1 MPPPWVQRGPHELGP
16 RNGYSL
22 GYGAGERIRLRMA
35 VEVPAVRPLPDV
47 QKAIPRRSTPGA
59 AVGILLVV
67 FLVSLPLVNPWI
79 RGDGVG
85 YYAYARSLLIE
96 HDLNFEKD
104 WQTAN
109 SSFALARLD
118 ANGHLRADQYTS
130 TGHVENHFSVGPA
143 ILWAP
148 FLIAAHGLVLVA
160 DRWGARIPADGFS
173 RPYRLAMGLAT
184 ALYGFLALLLGFDVA
199 RRYVDQRW
207 ALLATLGI
215 WFASS
220 LPVYM
225 YFNPSWS
232 HALSAFS
239 VALFLWYW
247 DRTRGHRTWAGWAVL
262 GLLAGLMMNVYY
274 PTAVLLLL
282 PLFESLAMYWRALG
296 GDAAVQIG
304 RLAWQNVLFAL
315 VAVVA
320 LLPTLITKKIVYGS
334 YFNFG
339 YAEHWFWNSPAFL
352 RVCFSAEHG
361 LFTWTPILIPAVIG
375 LFFVWRYSRLLGLGL
390 LAVFAAYLYL
400 IGCYQDW
407 DGISSFGNRF
417 FVSLTPIF
425 IVGLATAL
433 QRLDKLFHERR
444 GVLTGASAAVGL
456 FIVWNLAFV
465 FQWGMHLVPARGPIS
480 WKKMAYNQVV
490 VVPVSSANALR
501 DFVFRR
507 QALMERIEETD
518 QEEQHS
524 QSGGAIE

>member
-1 MPPPWVQRGPHELGP
+1 
-16 RNGYSL
+16 
-22 GYGAGERIRLRMA
+22 MA
-35 VEVPAVRPLPDV
+35 VEVSALRPLP
-47 QKAIPRRSTPGA
+47 AAEESIPRHSASRA
-59 AVGILLVV
+59 AGLILLVV

-85 YYAYARSLLIE
+85 YYAYIRAPLID

-104 WQTAN
+104 WLAAN
-109 SSFALARLD
+109 SSFALARTD
-118 ANGHLRADQYTS
+118 ANGHLRAEQYTS
-130 TGHVENHFSVGPA
+130 TGHVDNHFSVGPA

-148 FLIAAHGLVLVA
+148 FLIVAHGFVLVV
-160 DRWGARIPADGFS
+160 DRLGAKIPADGFS
-173 RPYRLAMGLAT
+173 RPYRLTMAFAT

-199 RRYVDQRW
+199 RRYVDQQW

-247 DRTRGHRTWAGWAVL
+247 DRTRDHRAWASWAVL
-262 GLLAGLMMNVYY
+262 GLMAGLMMNVYY

-282 PLFESLAMYWRALG
+282 PLFESLTKYWRAHEEG
-296 GDAAVQIG
+296 AAAQIG
-304 RLAWQNVLFAL
+304 RLLGQNVLFAA
-315 VAVVA
+315 VALAA
-320 LLPTLITKKIVYGS
+320 LLPTLITKKIIYGS

-339 YAEHWFWNSPAFL
+339 YGERWFWNSPAFF

-361 LFTWTPILIPAVIG
+361 LFSWTPILIPAVVG
-375 LFFVWRYSRLLGLGL
+375 LFFVCRYNRLLGLGL
-390 LAVFAAYLYL
+390 LAVFVSYLYL
-400 IGCYQDW
+400 IGSYQDW
-407 DGISSFGNRF
+407 AGISSFGNRF

-425 IVGLATAL
+425 VVGLAATL
-433 QRLDKLFHERR
+433 QRLGNLFR
-444 GVLTGASAAVGL
+444 GRHGAFAGACAMVGL

-465 FQWGMHLVPARGPIS
+465 FQWGMHLIPPRGPIS
-480 WKKMAYNQVV
+480 WRKMAYNQVA
-490 VVPVSSANALR
+490 VVPVSSASALR

-507 QALMERIEETD
+507 QALMRRIEQTD
-518 QEEQHS
+518 QEEQRS
-524 QSGGAIE
+524 QSGGALE

>member
-1 MPPPWVQRGPHELGP
+1 MAIEVSALPSLSAATKTMEP
-16 RNGYSL
+16 RS
-22 GYGAGERIRLRMA
+22 ASS
-35 VEVPAVRPLPDV
+35 PAAR
-47 QKAIPRRSTPGA
+47 
-59 AVGILLVV
+59 ILLVV
-67 FLVSLPLVNPWI
+67 FLLSLPLVNPWI

-85 YYAYARSLLIE
+85 YYAYARSLLID

-104 WQTAN
+104 WQSAN
-109 SSFALARLD
+109 TSFALARVD
-118 ANGHLRADQYTS
+118 ANGHLRADLYSS
-130 TGHVENHFSVGPA
+130 TGHVENHFAVGPA

-148 FLIAAHGLVLVA
+148 FLIVAHGFVLLA
-160 DRWGARIPADGFS
+160 DRLGAHIPADGFS
-173 RPYRLAMGLAT
+173 RPYRLAMALAT

-199 RRYVDQRW
+199 RHYVEERW

-239 VALFLWYW
+239 VALFLWHW
-247 DRTRGHRTWAGWAVL
+247 DRTRGHRTWTAWAVL

-282 PLFESLAMYWRALG
+282 PLFESLTMYWRALA
-296 GDAAVQIG
+296 GDNAVHFG
-304 RLAWQNVLFAL
+304 RLLGQNILF
-315 VAVVA
+315 VAVALAA
-320 LLPTLITKKIVYGS
+320 LLPTLITKKIIYGS
-334 YFNFG
+334 YFNLG
-339 YAEHWFWNSPAFL
+339 YTEHWFWNSPALL

-361 LFTWTPILIPAVIG
+361 LFTWTPILLPAVVG
-375 LFFVWRYSRLLGLGL
+375 LFFVWRYSQMLGFGL
-390 LAVFAAYLYL
+390 LAVFFSYLYL

-407 DGISSFGNRF
+407 AGISSFGNRF

-425 IVGLATAL
+425 IVGLAVAL
-433 QRLDKLFHERR
+433 QRISKLFHERR
-444 GVLTGASAAVGL
+444 GVFGGACAALGL

-465 FQWGMHLVPARGPIS
+465 FQWGMHLVPPRGPIS
-480 WKKMAYNQVV
+480 WRKMAYNQVA
-490 VVPVSSANALR
+490 VVPVTSASALR

-507 QALMERIEETD
+507 HALMQRIEETD

-524 QSGGAIE
+524 QSGRALE